1 MKRTT
6 LPTHE
11 ALWSALV
18 AIDLGNDQPKSF
30 STLLSDAR
38 QELKVA
44 PRHSSPQVKSQYP
57 FRHANTV
64 SGSTQQI
71 VNGLRY
77 GSEGPLHEEL
87 KMMDQASK
95 TLGVLREI
103 KTKTEDAISAINAI
117 AHFGLAGAA
126 CHRLNAF
133 AKGVASNPFGT
144 AINAWIGIL
153 TAGFQAQKAMTFYDL
168 ASDHGEFDP
177 DYCTCAPKMG
187 VLDPCQRIANEL
199 IKRHESGV
207 VKTAV
212 SVASLGISTLF
223 NPIYKQLKPAPASLA
238 DRYFS
243 NTGEMAYHLWKA
255 AQSFGKV
262 VPPKE
267 YDAENAL
274 LGIIPG
280 IEVHPQ
286 GRGCPKAIAT
296 IAALFREFHKGS
308 NYVQTL
314 AVISA
319 NDGHSVI
326 KQRIE
331 GKTILEDVKQ
341 AAVPELLKYAKK
353 MAGQ

>member
-1 MKRTT
+1 MKRIT

-38 QELKVA
+38 KQLKVT
-44 PRHSSPQVKSQYP
+44 PIHSSPQIKAQYP
-57 FRHANTV
+57 FRHANTA
-64 SGSTQQI
+64 SGSTQRI
-71 VNGLRY
+71 INELRY
-77 GSEGPLHEEL
+77 QSEGLLHEEL
-87 KMMDQASK
+87 KTIDHASK
-95 TLGVLREI
+95 ALGVLREV
-103 KTKTEDAISAINAI
+103 KTKTEDTINAINAI

-133 AKGVASNPFGT
+133 ANGIASNPFGT
-144 AINAWIGIL
+144 AINAWVGMI

-199 IKRHESGV
+199 IKRHEKGV

-212 SVASLGISTLF
+212 NVATLGISTLF
-223 NPIYKQLKPAPASLA
+223 NPIYKQLKPAPATLA

-243 NTGEMAYHLWKA
+243 NTAEMASHLWKA
-255 AQSFGKV
+255 AQSFGKA

-314 AVISA
+314 AAISA
-319 NDGHSVI
+319 NDGRSVI

-331 GKTILEDVKQ
+331 GKTIIEEVKQ
-341 AAVPELLKYAKK
+341 AAIPELLKYAKN
-353 MAGQ
+353 MAG